1 MKAFVSLLL
10 VAGTILAA
18 VAPLPAGETET
29 CLCRNGIVSR
39 GDIIAEVLKKC
50 GPPAQ
55 RNQREETRVETRAI
69 NIVAVDEW
77 IYNFG
82 PNEFMY
88 SIRFENGRVAR
99 IESHDYGY

>member
-1 MKAFVSLLL
+1 MKSFTSLLL
-10 VAGTILAA
+10 AAGMVLAA
-18 VAPLPAGETET
+18 CAPLLAGETET

-55 RNQREETRVETRAI
+55 RYQREETRAEKRAI
-69 NIVAVDEW
+69 SIVAVDEW
-77 IYNFG
+77 VYNFG

-99 IESHDYGY
+99 IESLEYGY